1 MALPIVKTKE
11 DILTVI
17 KQNRRWRRRQR
28 VLALRVCKKQL
39 MVLGMR
45 HDITMQETQAIRR
58 KLIPLLN
65 REAELLKK
73 ETPKQEPLENLP
85 EVTDAAKKFAVENK
99 VDLSKVT
106 YTNRITIRDVRE
118 YVNPTS

>member
-17 KQNRRWRRRQR
+17 RQNRRWRRRQR

-39 MVLGMR
+39 MILGMR

-65 REAELLKK
+65 REAELLSK
-73 ETPKQEPLENLP
+73 ESLP
-85 EVTDAAKKFAVENK
+85 EVTDAAQKFAVENK
-99 VDLSKVT
+99 IDLSKVA
-106 YTNRITIRDVRE
+106 YTNRITMRDVRAH
-118 YVNPTS
+118 VNPTS

>member
-28 VLALRVCKKQL
+28 VLALKLCKKQL
-39 MVLGMR
+39 MILGMR

-58 KLIPLLN
+58 KLIPMLN
-65 REAELLKK
+65 REEQLLLK
-73 ETPKQEPLENLP
+73 ESLP
-85 EVTDAAKKFAVENK
+85 EVTDAAQRFAVKNK
-99 VDLSKVT
+99 VDLTKVA
-106 YTNRITIRDVRE
+106 YTDRITMKDVRE

>member
-28 VLALRVCKKQL
+28 VLALKICKKQL
-39 MVLGMR
+39 MILGMR
-45 HDITMQETQAIRR
+45 NDITMQETQAIRR
-58 KLIPLLN
+58 KLIPMLN
-65 REAELLKK
+65 REEELLKK
-73 ETPKQEPLENLP
+73 ETLP
-85 EVTDAAKKFAVENK
+85 EVTDAAQKYAAKNRI
-99 VDLSKVT
+99 DLTKVT
-106 YTNRITIRDVRE
+106 YTNRITMKDVRE

>member
-28 VLALRVCKKQL
+28 VLALKLCKKQL
-39 MVLGMR
+39 MILGMR
-45 HDITMQETQAIRR
+45 NDITMEETQAIRR
-58 KLIPLLN
+58 KLIPMLN
-65 REAELLKK
+65 REEELLKK
-73 ETPKQEPLENLP
+73 ETLP
-85 EVTDAAKKFAVENK
+85 EVTNAAQKFASEHK

-106 YTNRITIRDVRE
+106 YTNRITIRNVRE